1 MKKTKEV
8 QLDINEIYAKACAK
22 LTPES
27 LPLKD
32 RIALTQKFRSVMPPA
47 YDNHHIDAIL
57 DNPAFKQ
64 YEQNQQRKQK

>member
-1 MKKTKEV
+1 MTKEF
-8 QLDINEIYAKACAK
+8 QFNINEIYAKARAK
-22 LTPES
+22 LTPRS
-27 LPLKD
+27 LPREDRVALALKFKS
-32 RIALTQKFRSVMPPA
+32 AMSPA

>member
-1 MKKTKEV
+1 MTKEPRF
-8 QLDINEIYAKACAK
+8 DINEIYAKARVK
-22 LTPES
+22 LTPEP

-32 RIALTQKFRSVMPPA
+32 RIALAQKFRSVMSPA